1 MNTLEAR
8 PRSEDPQTA
17 SGPRR
22 TASEAPPTAEAAW
35 VPGPVQELLKVA
47 LVGEL
52 TAIRPDGRPVTYPL
66 IPLWDGT
73 RIYMTSSVLFSRK
86 LEHIKRNPRVAV
98 SLTDPIA
105 LGGLHGRA
113 TIQGDARIVEDD
125 PHADWERILPIWRA
139 KEPAIEAF
147 YKERVALP
155 LFFERSLIEI
165 APRRVLYWP
174 DGRTDRAP
182 RVSEPPAAEA

>member
-1 MNTLEAR
+1 MKTLESDRTTRETSA
-8 PRSEDPQTA
+8 PDESGSAQAESSAGA
-17 SGPRR
+17 S
-22 TASEAPPTAEAAW
+22 W
-35 VPGPVQELLKVA
+35 VPNPVQELLNVA
-47 LVGEL
+47 LVCEL
-52 TAIRPDGRPVTYPL
+52 TAVRPDGRPVTYPL
-66 IPLWDGT
+66 IPLWDGA

-98 SLTDPIA
+98 SLTDPVA
-105 LGGLHGRA
+105 LGGRSDRA

-125 PHADWERILPIWRA
+125 PHADWERVLPIWRA

-147 YKERVALP
+147 YKERIALP

-165 APRRVLYWP
+165 APRRVLHWP

-182 RVSEPPAAEA
+182 RVFEPPAMGA

>member
-1 MNTLEAR
+1 MTVETRERATGGGPDR
-8 PRSEDPQTA
+8 PGS
-17 SGPRR
+17 
-22 TASEAPPTAEAAW
+22 W
-35 VPGPVQELLKVA
+35 IPGEVQQLLKVG

-52 TAIRPDGRPVTYPL
+52 TVVRPDGRPVTYPL
-66 IPLWDGT
+66 IPLWDGGK
-73 RIYMTSSVLFSRK
+73 IYMTSSVLFSRK

-105 LGGLHGRA
+105 LGGLPGRA
-113 TIQGDARIVEDD
+113 TIQGDARVVEED
-125 PHADWERILPIWRA
+125 PHEDWERVLPIWRE

-165 APRRVLYWP
+165 EPRRVLHWP
-174 DGRTDRAP
+174 DGRADRAP
-182 RVSEPPAAEA
+182 RVYEPAQRA